1 MKYDHALR
9 PSLIDLELSPDQ
21 NWANQSSFPVISK
34 FGLRKSNISFDI
46 SLTEELY
53 IIDLHVTVGE
63 KKAVLDKENERKKK
77 QEERSREKNE
87 EGSPILVP

>member
-9 PSLIDLELSPDQ
+9 PKLIDLELSPDQ
-21 NWANQSSFPVISK
+21 NWANQSSFPMTSK
-34 FGLRKSNISFDI
+34 CGLRQSNISSDI

-63 KKAVLDKENERKKK
+63 KKAVLDKEDERKMK
-77 QEERSREKNE
+77 QSGSEEQREK
-87 EGSPILVP
+87 

>member
-1 MKYDHALR
+1 MT
-9 PSLIDLELSPDQ
+9 
-21 NWANQSSFPVISK
+21 SK
-34 FGLRKSNISFDI
+34 FGPRKSNISFDI

-77 QEERSREKNE
+77 QSDREEQREK
-87 EGSPILVP
+87 